1 MTFPQPILTT
11 RGTPINDLM
20 RALAPYQRPH
30 HRLACWQLL
39 TSVIPYAV
47 GWLLMAYSLRY
58 GYWLTCL
65 LAVPTAGF
73 FLRLFMIQHDC
84 GHGSFFPSRK
94 ANDALGF
101 VLGVMTFTPYQYWR
115 KTHAVHHATCGDLNR
130 RGLGDITTL
139 TVQEY
144 AELSKTRQ
152 WLYRVY
158 RHPFVMFG
166 LGVFLQI
173 LVKHRFPWNIPSHW
187 KREWRSV
194 HLTNLMLAFIIGVMV
209 CTMGLT
215 SFLMVFVPVMLM
227 ASAGGAWLFYVQHQF
242 EDTYWCQNDQWD
254 FHQAGLQGSSYY
266 DLPRLLQWFT
276 ANIGFHHIHHF
287 SVRVP
292 NYRLESCFNNIVELQ
307 RATRVTLGQSWR
319 LASLKLWDEEQ
330 QKLVGFKGSVGH
342 VKHNNLW
349 DRGPY

>member
-1 MTFPQPILTT
+1 
-11 RGTPINDLM
+11 
-20 RALAPYQRPH
+20 
-30 HRLACWQLL
+30 
-39 TSVIPYAV
+39 VIPYAV

-73 FLRLFMIQHDC
+73 FIRLFMIQHDC

-101 VLGVMTFTPYQYWR
+101 VLGVVTFTPYQYWR
-115 KTHAVHHATCGDLNR
+115 KTHAIHHATSGDLNR

-139 TVQEY
+139 TIKEY

-152 WLYRVY
+152 WLYRAY
-158 RHPFVMFG
+158 RHPLIMFG
-166 LGVFLQI
+166 LGVFWQF

-194 HLTNLMLAFIIGVMV
+194 HLTNLMLALIISVMIF
-209 CTMGLT
+209 TMGLT
-215 SFLMVFVPVMLM
+215 SFLMIFLPVMLI
-227 ASAGGAWLFYVQHQF
+227 ASSCGAWLFYVQHQF

-266 DLPRLLQWFT
+266 ELPRILQWFT

-287 SVRVP
+287 SLRVP
-292 NYRLESCFNNIVELQ
+292 NYRLEACFKNIVELQ
-307 RATRVTLGQSWR
+307 QATRVTLGQSWR
-319 LASLKLWDEEQ
+319 LASLKLWDEDQ
-330 QKLVGFKGSVGH
+330 QKLVGFKGRV
-342 VKHNNLW
+342 W
-349 DRGPY
+349 TC